1 MEYLIIIPIALCCL
15 YFLYVKASM
24 GEVSKEQADGYKSTL
39 EAIKQANDARADAGL
54 RERVS
59 EKYSRD

>member
-1 MEYLIIIPIALCCL
+1 MEYLIIIPIVLCCL

-24 GEVSKEQADGYKSTL
+24 GEVSKEQADAIRKTL
-39 EAIKQANDARADAGL
+39 EAVKKANDARADAGL

>member
-1 MEYLIIIPIALCCL
+1 MDLLIIIPIVLCCL

-24 GEVSKEQADGYKSTL
+24 GAVSKEQADGYKSTL
-39 EAIKQANDARADAGL
+39 EAIKQANDARADVAE

-59 EKYSRD
+59 KLYSRD